1 GTVCVVGKMRDLIL
15 QLSKSSIYSTKPAAV
30 KKIRVSDDRL
40 SRLLYTDDDEESEMR
55 QSSQIKDTDRPLALK
70 SCTTDFIR
78 QFHYFMNKNS
88 HLKQMKVS
96 DVMKLSD

>member
-1 GTVCVVGKMRDLIL
+1 
-15 QLSKSSIYSTKPAAV
+15 
-30 KKIRVSDDRL
+30 
-40 SRLLYTDDDEESEMR
+40 ESEMR

-78 QFHYFMNKNS
+78 QFHYFINKNS

>member
-1 GTVCVVGKMRDLIL
+1 
-15 QLSKSSIYSTKPAAV
+15 
-30 KKIRVSDDRL
+30 
-40 SRLLYTDDDEESEMR
+40 ESEMR

>member
-1 GTVCVVGKMRDLIL
+1 
-15 QLSKSSIYSTKPAAV
+15 
-30 KKIRVSDDRL
+30 
-40 SRLLYTDDDEESEMR
+40 
-55 QSSQIKDTDRPLALK
+55 QIKDTDRPLALK